1 SHLAPGQRPRT
12 TLTPTLLT
20 RDGKA
25 LAGFG
30 SPGGDQQEQWTLG
43 LLLRHL
49 HHCLNLQ
56 AAIDAPLFHTAHYVN
71 SFAPRVFEP
80 GVLLVEERFSGDVI
94 AALRDR
100 GHLVDVQPPWSLG
113 RLCAAGFTRD
123 GGIRA
128 AANPRFMQAY
138 AVGR

>member
-1 SHLAPGQRPRT
+1 
-12 TLTPTLLT
+12 
-20 RDGKA
+20 
-25 LAGFG
+25 
-30 SPGGDQQEQWTLG
+30 
-43 LLLRHL
+43 
-49 HHCLNLQ
+49 
-56 AAIDAPLFHTAHYVN
+56 
-71 SFAPRVFEP
+71 
-80 GVLLVEERFSGDVI
+80 VI
-94 AALRDR
+94 EALRDR